1 MRPSLLRSSL
11 LDRLSVGRSVGRPVS
26 RSVGRWVGRSVGP
39 SVDTALR
46 RIDEVINLISAKC
59 ARINLRPIMPS
70 SSRTGV
76 GTVAIVVVVFI
87 VVVVVVVVV
96 VDSVFVC

>member
-11 LDRLSVGRSVGRPVS
+11 LDRLSVSRSVGRPVGLS
-26 RSVGRWVGRSVGP
+26 AGRLVGRLVGP

-76 GTVAIVVVVFI
+76 GTVVVVVI
-87 VVVVVVVVV
+87 VVIVVVVV